1 MFHYVNVTMGVVAV
15 SAGAKGTYDKVDT
28 IDPSVADLFNASSS
42 YEMDNATLCWSNAN
56 DSACA
61 GQRGHFRVAALDV
74 IIGLVLSC
82 LIVAIIIGNTFV
94 ILSVSLFRDMRTL
107 SNGLIVS
114 LATADL
120 LVAIIVLPIS
130 LYVQLTGEWQ
140 LGFIVCDFWV
150 TADVFC
156 CTASILNIVVIALD
170 RYWLIARNVKYTHG
184 DTFTRRHACVVMVTL
199 AWLTS
204 GGISA
209 SPLFGW
215 QAGNERAPGVCL
227 ISQDMAYTIFSTFG
241 AFWFP
246 LSVIVIVYFKI
257 FKIARRRQRTRA
269 RGRSLASSL
278 NSSAMTEL
286 NGKPPQPPVA
296 SNSPPDTPTALLAP
310 PHDPRNG
317 VSLSPNSAVSPR
329 HPSLGFIARCR
340 RRRAAL
346 AAQRDNRP
354 RRRLR
359 SSARTLGLIIGGFLF
374 CWMPFFII
382 ATVTPFC
389 ESCQMPPA
397 VGAVTLWL
405 GYFNSLLNP
414 IIYAIWDKNFKRS
427 FRRLSRCD
435 IRWST
440 VL

>member
-1 MFHYVNVTMGVVAV
+1 MLHYVNVTLSVIAV
-15 SAGAKGTYDKVDT
+15 SAGANGTYDSNDENETGVLG
-28 IDPSVADLFNASSS
+28 LFNGTSF
-42 YEMDNATLCWSNAN
+42 EVDNATLCWSTAN

-61 GQRGHFRVAALDV
+61 DQRGHFRIAALDA
-74 IIGLVLSC
+74 IIGLVLSL

-130 LYVQLTGEWQ
+130 LYALLVGEWR
-140 LGFIVCDFWV
+140 LGPIVCDFWV

-199 AWLTS
+199 AWLAS

-286 NGKPPQPPVA
+286 NGKPPAPVA

-317 VSLSPNSAVSPR
+317 VALSPSSAASLR

-340 RRRAAL
+340 RRRNAL
-346 AAQRDNRP
+346 SVQRDNRP

-374 CWMPFFII
+374 CWLPFFII
-382 ATVTPFC
+382 ATITPFC
-389 ESCQMPPA
+389 FSCQLPPA
-397 VGAVTLWL
+397 VAAVTLWL

-414 IIYAIWDKNFKRS
+414 VIYAIWDKNFKRS

>member
-1 MFHYVNVTMGVVAV
+1 MYRYVNVTLSVVALSSGV
-15 SAGAKGTYDKVDT
+15 KGTYDT
-28 IDPSVADLFNASSS
+28 ENEIESPALDPFNVSS
-42 YEMDNATLCWSNAN
+42 YGADNGIMCRTNAN
-56 DSACA
+56 DSACVS
-61 GQRGHFRVAALDV
+61 QRGHFRVHALDA
-74 IIGLVLSC
+74 IIGIGLSL
-82 LIVAIIIGNTFV
+82 LILAIIVGNTFV
-94 ILSVSLFRDMRTL
+94 VLSVSLFRDMRTL

-130 LYVQLTGEWQ
+130 LYALLVGEWP
-140 LGFIVCDFWV
+140 LGSIVCNFWI

-184 DTFTRRHACVVMVTL
+184 DTFTRRHACFVMVTL
-199 AWLTS
+199 AWLAS
-204 GGISA
+204 GSISA

-215 QAGNERAPGVCL
+215 QAGNEWAPGVCM
-227 ISQDMAYTIFSTFG
+227 ISQDTVYTIFSTFG

-246 LSVIVIVYFKI
+246 LSIIVIVYYKI

-269 RGRSLASSL
+269 RGRSLATSV
-278 NSSAMTEL
+278 NSSVMTEL
-286 NGKPPQPPVA
+286 NGKTPVPVA
-296 SNSPPDTPTALLAP
+296 DSSPPDTPTALLAP

-317 VSLSPNSAVSPR
+317 VSISSCVEPTPR
-329 HPSLGFIARCR
+329 HKQQLGFIAKYR
-340 RRRAAL
+340 RRRNAFE
-346 AAQRDNRP
+346 AQRNTRP

-374 CWMPFFII
+374 CWLPFFII
-382 ATVTPFC
+382 ATVTPLC
-389 ESCQMPPA
+389 GSCKLPA
-397 VGAVTLWL
+397 AVSDVTLWL

-440 VL
+440 IL